1 MFEII
6 LYLIINI
13 VLFVVI
19 PAIVL
24 VKIVKG
30 EII

>member
-6 LYLIINI
+6 LYLIVNI

-24 VKIVKG
+24 VKIAKG
-30 EII
+30 

>member
-6 LYLIINI
+6 LYVI
-13 VLFVVI
+13 VNVALFVVI

-24 VKIVKG
+24 LKIAGK
-30 EII
+30 I